1 MEKKNQ
7 NSCQILNQICQYANL
22 IKKITFFPVKNK
34 IQYYECEIQILNCP
48 IPPGCICSGKPANK
62 NTQNTLKADI
72 CSHIYKNTG
81 LGKKE
86 AKQLAALRCIKSPE
100 ISSLI
105 KNMISNKNNIKKQQL
120 YSTTNNYIEWGKKF
134 IDNEYKLYINNIDH
148 LKKINNYILAVD
160 SEGFSN
166 DGEYPS
172 MIQIA
177 DDKTVLIFDYK
188 RYHHIIKPFLLQK
201 KIILYGAKNDLK
213 HLKLNTSNYID
224 IQQMY
229 NNKSLKKSASLLT
242 NNNIIFQKPHGT
254 FYMYKN
260 WLFDNLDD
268 NHIYYAATDAIIT
281 YKLYTHRKEFTK
293 IE

>member
-1 MEKKNQ
+1 MEKDKQ
-7 NSCQILNQICQYANL
+7 NSCQILNQICQYSNL
-22 IKKITFFPVKNK
+22 IKKIKFFPVENKN
-34 IQYYECEIQILNCP
+34 QYYECEIQIL
-48 IPPGCICSGKPANK
+48 NK

-72 CSHIYKNTG
+72 CLHIYKNTG
-81 LGKKE
+81 LGKKK

-105 KNMISNKNNIKKQQL
+105 KNMNYNKNIKNQQL
-120 YSTTNNYIEWGKKF
+120 YSTTNNYIEWGKK
-134 IDNEYKLYINNIDH
+134 IINNEYKLYINNIDY

-166 DGEYPS
+166 DGKYPS

-281 YKLYTHRKEFTK
+281 YKLYTHRKDLIPKLIHEN
-293 IE
+293 